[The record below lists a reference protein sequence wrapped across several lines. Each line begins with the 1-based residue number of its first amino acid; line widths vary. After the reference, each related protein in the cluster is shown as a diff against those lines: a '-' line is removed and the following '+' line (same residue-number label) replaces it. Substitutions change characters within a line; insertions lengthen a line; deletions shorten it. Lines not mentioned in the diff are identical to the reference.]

1 MNKPFIVE
9 LALIILSIML
19 FTALSTML
27 PTNVNLGWL
36 MVYFALT
43 LLIHGF
49 FRDMYLLYKQKTSVD
64 GKAPIAM
71 RCICLESSIGLPTVF
86 LGIGLAYWFSS
97 WSIALTA
104 FEWTVIFSFTLLF
117 GFAIKDL
124 IITFTPLAIR
134 KEKHH
139 GNIIFKW

>member
-1 MNKPFIVE
+1 MNKSFIVE
-9 LALIILSIML
+9 LVLIILSIML
-19 FTALSTML
+19 FTALSTTL
-27 PTNVNLGWL
+27 PTSVNLGWL

-64 GKAPIAM
+64 DNAPIAM
-71 RCICLESSIGLPTVF
+71 RCMCLESSIGLPTVF
-86 LGIGLAYWFSS
+86 LGIGLAYCFSS
-97 WSIALTA
+97 WSITLTA
-104 FEWTVIFSFTLLF
+104 LEWTILFSLTLLF

-124 IITFTPLAIR
+124 IITFKPLGIR
-134 KEKHH
+134 KEKNH